1 MDYYLK
7 ALKNYA
13 VFTGRSRRKEY
24 WMFVLFNMI
33 FSFLVG
39 IVDGFAGT
47 FDEASQTGIFS
58 SIYALAVI
66 IPSISVAVRRMHDV
80 GKSGWYILIPIYNF
94 ILVCTDGD
102 SEDNEY
108 GSNPKKQEELV

>member
-13 VFTGRSRRKEY
+13 VLTGRSRRKEY
-24 WMFVLFNMI
+24 WLFVLFNMI

-66 IPSISVAVRRMHDV
+66 IPSIAVAVRRMHDV